1 MFKRSRKPLW
11 LRLEKW
17 IRRGQID
24 ALPVRIDRRR
34 VYVLPTRFGLFFALV
49 VFVMAGGAL
58 NYNNNPAL
66 LLALML
72 GTAGLAGL
80 LTGHLQLS
88 GLVLRSVHADPVH
101 AGANAT
107 LRLSFNAVDA
117 RPRVG
122 VMVGVEA
129 ATAMLLMPAATD
141 SVVELHL
148 PMARRGWHEI
158 DKISLWTTR
167 PMGLAHTWTWLYPT
181 YGWVVYPALE
191 ANGPPLPET
200 QADAS
205 RMRAAQGGDD
215 VHQLR
220 AYRKGDPMRAIAW
233 KASAKSGA
241 LLAREYEQAVQA
253 DLLLSWIQVR
263 QLSQENA
270 ISRLAHWVVLA
281 DRQGRRF
288 ALQLPGMQ
296 PIDANAGLA
305 HRHACLEALA
315 RLPEGLA

>member
-11 LRLEKW
+11 LRLERF
-17 IRRGQID
+17 IRRDRID
-24 ALPVRIDRRR
+24 ALPVLIDRRR
-34 VYVLPTRFGLFFALV
+34 VYVLPTKFGLFFSAV

-88 GLVLRSVHADPVH
+88 GLTLRSLHADPVH
-101 AGANAT
+101 AGDDAT

-117 RPRVG
+117 RPRTG
-122 VMVGVEA
+122 VMIGIED
-129 ATAMLLMPAATD
+129 TTTMLMMPASTD
-141 SVVELHL
+141 SVAEIRL
-148 PMARRGWHEI
+148 PMAHRGWHEI
-158 DKISLWTTR
+158 DRISIWTTR
-167 PMGLAHTWTWLYPT
+167 PMGLAHTWSWLYPV
-181 YGWVVYPALE
+181 YGWIVYPELE
-191 ANGPPLPET
+191 ENGPPLPEAT
-200 QADAS
+200 ADAS

-220 AYRKGDPMRAIAW
+220 AYRHGDPMRSIAW

-253 DLLLSWIQVR
+253 DVLLAWTQVR
-263 QLSQENA
+263 QLPHERA

-281 DRQGRRF
+281 DRMGRRY
-288 ALQLPGMQ
+288 ALQLPGLHVVE
-296 PIDANAGLA
+296 ANTGPA
-305 HRHACLEALA
+305 HRAACLEALA
-315 RLPEGLA
+315 RLPGVHA